1 MFLLWSGMLVCSITK
16 LIILRF
22 GGVKRY
28 RQALPF
34 FIGLLLGDYTIAS
47 IWSIIGTILGIPL
60 YRVFP
65 N

>member
-1 MFLLWSGMLVCSITK
+1 MTK

>member
-1 MFLLWSGMLVCSITK
+1 MLTCSIIK

-22 GGVKRY
+22 GGVKKY
-28 RQALPF
+28 RQGLPF

-47 IWSIIGTILGIPL
+47 IWSIIGTITGIPM